1 MGQTRVRPWHAS
13 WPCQDDESTLVD
25 KDSDALTLYRWDE
38 LSGAEKEKYESI
50 KGTWKVCLRRVIS
63 ASVPLS
69 IPLLFPPLQSSRLRN
84 QLSQDHANSIRLPA
98 RLFSTSQSAF
108 TSANHFDAPEF
119 LKMRFTILIAAII
132 GFAVAIMDDCTPGT
146 RCCTGTV
153 HFRGQTFCT
162 GRSICNDLGRCN

>member
-50 KGTWKVCLRRVIS
+50 KGTWK
-63 ASVPLS
+63 
-69 IPLLFPPLQSSRLRN
+69 
-84 QLSQDHANSIRLPA
+84 LSQDHANSIRLPA

-146 RCCTGTV
+146 RCCTGT
-153 HFRGQTFCT
+153 Q
-162 GRSICNDLGRCN
+162 